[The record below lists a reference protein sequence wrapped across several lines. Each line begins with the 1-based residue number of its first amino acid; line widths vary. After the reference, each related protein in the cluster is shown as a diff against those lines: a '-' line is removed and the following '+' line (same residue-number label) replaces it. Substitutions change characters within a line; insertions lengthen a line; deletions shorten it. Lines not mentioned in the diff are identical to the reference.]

1 MERKALDLLNQLWV
15 AKKLSESLDTR
26 VVDFRK
32 VNCSRRIEEYDVSVE
47 VDQSS
52 KGMNQFVLLDD
63 VVTRLSTDV

>member
-1 MERKALDLLNQLWV
+1 MERKTLDLFNQLWV
-15 AKKLSESLDTR
+15 AKELSESLDTR

-32 VNCSRRIEEYDVSVE
+32 VNRIRRIEEYDVSVE
-47 VDQSS
+47 VDQGS